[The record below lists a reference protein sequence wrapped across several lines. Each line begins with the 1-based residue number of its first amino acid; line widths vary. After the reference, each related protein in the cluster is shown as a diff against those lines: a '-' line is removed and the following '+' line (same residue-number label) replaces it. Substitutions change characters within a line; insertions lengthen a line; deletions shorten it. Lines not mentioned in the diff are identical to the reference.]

1 MGGDLQL
8 IGEVELVVDGA
19 PHLRLGLVAHLV
31 RVRVRVRIRLR
42 VRVRGGLTLTL
53 TLPLTLP
60 LTM

>member
-31 RVRVRVRIRLR
+31 RVRVRVS
-42 VRVRGGLTLTL
+42 GQGQGQGQG
-53 TLPLTLP
+53 
-60 LTM
+60 